1 MKEQDGEGKRRK
13 GETSV
18 HRGAAAQRKEGW
30 MNETEAQRRGGI
42 MRIAEEGVDH
52 KIPLDRSEIPEN
64 IAWKNVRRREIK

>member
-1 MKEQDGEGKRRK
+1 
-13 GETSV
+13 
-18 HRGAAAQRKEGW
+18 

-42 MRIAEEGVDH
+42 MRIAEEGVDQ